1 MKRVII
7 IILTLLPATFMAF
20 GQEPVSEKKITI
32 TKLKVNEKN
41 RQITV
46 EWSADAGD
54 ACNYWE
60 VQGSADGKTFHTIAL
75 VLGPDSGKKGEQY
88 LFKGKMTR
96 PDDLYYR
103 VEHIS
108 LTGSNRQKSDIIQVE
123 RSTAFSAVPRK
134 S

>member
-75 VLGPDSGKKGEQY
+75 VLGPDPGKKGEQY